1 MSTEHRCHCNHF
13 HTPVVLQNDFK
24 IKNLGNHVVLFTF
37 DNKVKVDDILA
48 NEPWSLDKHLMV
60 LQQYDRISEVQNMDF
75 NFTPFWVQVYGIPV
89 KFMNPTIV
97 ESLCEIVGQVLN
109 QPNLKIEE
117 CGGFMRVRGLVDVSQ
132 PLTRGRV
139 ITLDDDK
146 EL

>member
-1 MSTEHRCHCNHF
+1 M
-13 HTPVVLQNDFK
+13 
-24 IKNLGNHVVLFTF
+24 
-37 DNKVKVDDILA
+37 
-48 NEPWSLDKHLMV
+48 
-60 LQQYDRISEVQNMDF
+60 
-75 NFTPFWVQVYGIPV
+75 
-89 KFMNPTIV
+89 
-97 ESLCEIVGQVLN
+97 GQVLN